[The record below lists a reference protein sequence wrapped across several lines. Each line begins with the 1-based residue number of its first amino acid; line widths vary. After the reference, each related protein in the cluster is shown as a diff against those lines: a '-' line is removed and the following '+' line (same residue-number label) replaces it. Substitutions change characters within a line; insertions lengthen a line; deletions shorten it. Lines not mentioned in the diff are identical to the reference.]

1 MSERKIYW
9 RRATDWG
16 ALLGLLIVGLE
27 SLIWILNLEENG
39 TTVILLLTELA
50 IIGVL
55 WFSGRQNVYTR
66 WSKPYNYGRSL
77 GFVALVLLFAGI
89 VRGAGLFVTNEWLT
103 DGYYTNILKEQ
114 LDFTLNS
121 GEMPEPVRAYL
132 EQSKQEVI
140 RYMHNPLVCM
150 LSGVFSM
157 FDLVLLFVPPIF
169 LRQKQ
174 EKNTINN
181 E

>member
-1 MSERKIYW
+1 MSERKLYW
-9 RRATDWG
+9 RRAADWG
-16 ALLGLLIVGLE
+16 AILGMILISLEGIALAFKSSTLSSVIFALLVEIA
-27 SLIWILNLEENG
+27 IL
-39 TTVILLLTELA
+39 A
-50 IIGVL
+50 VL
-55 WFSGRQNVYTR
+55 WFSGRQNVYTV

-132 EQSKQEVI
+132 EQSKEEVL

-174 EKNTINN
+174 ENNTINN